1 MSTAPQARL
10 ALSTPLNPRP
20 PPRRPSPPPQ
30 QAMDVTKVQLQAG
43 EEIRGAFIFV
53 GDKSSNNGMDNPVCA
68 MVR

>member
-1 MSTAPQARL
+1 
-10 ALSTPLNPRP
+10 
-20 PPRRPSPPPQ
+20 
-30 QAMDVTKVQLQAG
+30 MDVAKVQLQAG